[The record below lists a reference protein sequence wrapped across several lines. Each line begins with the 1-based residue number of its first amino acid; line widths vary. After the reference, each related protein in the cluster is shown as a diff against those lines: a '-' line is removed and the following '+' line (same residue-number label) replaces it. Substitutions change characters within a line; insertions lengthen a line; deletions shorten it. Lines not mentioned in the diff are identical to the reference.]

1 MAAGQ
6 APVAPSSRSRAPPL
20 WAPVIL
26 KHRLSNGLPV
36 WIVEQ
41 QELPVVQMSLVVRTG
56 TAADPPGRFGIASLT
71 AALLTE
77 GAGARS
83 AVEFADELD
92 AHVANLSASTTP
104 IRRLC
109 ACTCRSPD
117 WPPCC
122 R

>member
-1 MAAGQ
+1 MNSTLAIALFVAISMAVPTGQ
-6 APVAPSSRSRAPPL
+6 APNRRSRPGTDSLPV
-20 WAPVIL
+20 WAPAIL

-41 QELPVVQMSLVVRTG
+41 HELPVVQMSLVVRTG

-71 AALLTE
+71 SALLSE

-92 AHVANLSASTTP
+92 RIFANLSASTT
-104 IRRLC
+104 
-109 ACTCRSPD
+109 A
-117 WPPCC
+117 
-122 R
+122 